1 VTLIDLLGLRRLA
14 AALLV
19 IALVLGGQSV
29 TWAADDAVPSAPAEG
44 APPAGDAP
52 PAEKA
57 EAPRLQI
64 QDEGPSADTD
74 RLRLSRRHVTTPPEE
89 SAEQKPFWKSWVF
102 WTVTGALVASA
113 VGMLIY
119 TSSDGNTAAPCPV
132 DIAVSLGCYG
142 AGRQ

>member
-1 VTLIDLLGLRRLA
+1 MLA
-14 AALLV
+14 
-19 IALVLGGQSV
+19 GPSV
-29 TWAADDAVPSAPAEG
+29 TRAADDNAA
-44 APPAGDAP
+44 APPTSEGGTSSGPSSAGETP

-74 RLRLSRRHVTTPPEE
+74 RLRLSRRHVTAGSENTVEE
-89 SAEQKPFWKSWVF
+89 KPFWKSWIF
-102 WTVTGALVASA
+102 WTVTGVLVASA
-113 VGMLIY
+113 VGMLVY
-119 TSSDGNTAAPCPV
+119 TSSEGSVAPCPV